1 MDRYF
6 KALDKIRE
14 LEAEIQR
21 RAEVEV
27 ALRSGQ
33 GDTAL
38 TAFVQKIADTK
49 SKFAKEAKELLK

>member
-33 GDTAL
+33 GENAL